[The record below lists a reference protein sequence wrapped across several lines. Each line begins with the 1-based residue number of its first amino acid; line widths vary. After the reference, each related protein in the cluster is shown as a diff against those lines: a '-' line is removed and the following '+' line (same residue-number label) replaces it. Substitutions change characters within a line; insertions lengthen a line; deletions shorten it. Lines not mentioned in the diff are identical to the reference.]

1 MTDPSRSDEDVL
13 RRAFALIGE
22 EAGRPEPRLEPE
34 PGPVPLVP
42 VRARTVWWRRR
53 GVVLTAF
60 ASAAALCA
68 GVVGA
73 VLIGGGAAEP
83 GAADRSGASGRGQT
97 LVEWIACARTIAEG
111 DVVTVRQS
119 TAGRVTVSFEV
130 REWIKPSQGARRIT
144 LDVVDPTE
152 AGVREPWREGQH
164 LLIVVPQR
172 RDQETDTF
180 RGEQLTWYR
189 GRIEQG
195 LPEAETAQCPP
206 LWRDARG

>member
-1 MTDPSRSDEDVL
+1 MTHPCPSDEDVL

-22 EAGRPEPRLEPE
+22 EAGRPEPEFE

-68 GVVGA
+68 GVIGA
-73 VLIGGGAAEP
+73 VLIDGGAAEP
-83 GAADRSGASGRGQT
+83 GATDHSGASGKGQT

-119 TAGRVTVSFEV
+119 PSAGRVIVSFEV
-130 REWIKPSQGARRIT
+130 QEWIKPSRGEKRIT
-144 LDVVDPTE
+144 LDVVDPTK

-172 RDQETDTF
+172 RDLETDTF

-189 GRIEQG
+189 GRIEEG
-195 LPEAETAQCPP
+195 LPEAATAECPP
-206 LWRDARG
+206 FWRDARG